1 MRATTASFSRQIS
14 LPLPTLPAVHLSV
27 DAGRTEPGEL
37 LLKWEP
43 VSIPHSPWK
52 YSKLYSLTLYRK
64 YLILK
69 TLFPTDKDHSPPHT
83 PFFYTQPKPDKQHRM
98 REGGVLNIIGYG
110 MIWGSGVMLVL
121 GIEQGQR
128 TFRAVSLL
136 WAVCLT
142 KSMYVLLFCFSF
154 VDGVR
159 DSAQGCTH
167 VRQIAHHWTTPQS
180 LSCWYL

>member
-1 MRATTASFSRQIS
+1 MLEEQN
-14 LPLPTLPAVHLSV
+14 L
-27 DAGRTEPGEL
+27 EN
-37 LLKWEP
+37 
-43 VSIPHSPWK
+43 
-52 YSKLYSLTLYRK
+52 YSLNGNLYQSLTPLENTQNFTLWICIESIWYWRL
-64 YLILK
+64 Y
-69 TLFPTDKDHSPPHT
+69 FPQIRITPPPT

-98 REGGVLNIIGYG
+98 REGSVLNIIGYG
-110 MIWGSGVMLVL
+110 MIWGSGVILVL